1 MDAAE
6 KRVCSI
12 GGKEDQIH
20 RLDFIQ
26 NQMKLLTWDVE
37 KKIRGVT
44 EKVANK
50 VSCAVTSEICWL
62 SVLIDEFCPE
72 FRPIPSVLKVYKNEL
87 NKNIE
92 DDIGRYLAHRCTN
105 EVNTLILQYQ

>member
-12 GGKEDQIH
+12 GKKENQIR

-26 NQMKLLTWDVE
+26 NQMKRLTLDVE

-44 EKVANK
+44 EEVANK
-50 VSCAVTSEICWL
+50 VSCAVTGEICRF
-62 SVLIDEFCPE
+62 SVLIDKFCPE
-72 FRPIPSVLKVYKNEL
+72 FRPISSGRKVYKNEL
-87 NKNIE
+87 NKHIQ
-92 DDIGRYLAHRCTN
+92 DDIGGYLSHQCTN
-105 EVNTLILQYQ
+105 EVNTLIIQYQ